1 MLPILTKER
10 PAAMTLRMYD
20 GKRNYTLSD
29 NKPVEAFQDAAC
41 RSVTFQISAEGK
53 FLPCL
58 NPIAYFCVIPP
69 TPVFSVMLYCK
80 LYIGT
85 EQLSAWKSTR
95 LLIYT
100 AWVRR
105 LLEGRCPKM
114 GSSIPIHERKKDVHL
129 PVSVHP
135 LCQ

>member
-1 MLPILTKER
+1 MLPILTEER

-29 NKPVEAFQDAAC
+29 NKPVKAAC
-41 RSVTFQISAEGK
+41 WSVTFQISAEGK

-69 TPVFSVMLYCK
+69 TLVFSVVLYCK

-85 EQLSAWKSTR
+85 EQLSAWKSTW
-95 LLIYT
+95 LLMYT
-100 AWVRR
+100 VWVRR

-114 GSSIPIHERKKDVHL
+114 GSSIPIHERRNDVHL
-129 PVSVHP
+129 PVSFHP
-135 LCQ
+135 LF